1 MSSDEKNKEER
12 GSFSAIPRK
21 FFLPK
26 DLDNATPEKIW
37 SWWQEKRLQEGLL
50 KNAIVSGK
58 VSILKSDIKIKE
70 FMYEMHIVTKTYFTR
85 RTYFYVLKI
94 QKDIRSDFEEFRPY
108 LAADKAEVLQTQGD
122 FCRAVAEADSDLM
135 RSIWHNS
142 PEAMCFKVEYR
153 SRKYFIEHYNSVVL
167 YFCPAF

>member
-37 SWWQEKRLQEGLL
+37 SWWQDKRLQEGLL

-58 VSILKSDIKIKE
+58 VSINDDIEIYHFK
-70 FMYEMHIVTKTYFTR
+70 YEMNIVTETYFTK
-85 RTYFYVLKI
+85 KI
-94 QKDIRSDFEEFRPY
+94 I
-108 LAADKAEVLQTQGD
+108 L
-122 FCRAVAEADSDLM
+122 
-135 RSIWHNS
+135 
-142 PEAMCFKVEYR
+142 CF
-153 SRKYFIEHYNSVVL
+153 
-167 YFCPAF
+167 